1 MNIIGNLRIEV
12 QGPNSLVLDQ
22 ADQIWCLQMNNDL
35 GTQRCEEYIAAVAQI
50 ELELEAT

>member
-22 ADQIWCLQMNNDL
+22 ADQCWCLQSSNEQGIQKCYDYI
-35 GTQRCEEYIAAVAQI
+35 TQHAQ
-50 ELELEAT
+50 LELDTVE